1 MLHKDNSTFWKLL
14 VRSRA
19 TYPVTG
25 TRLCQCWGQG
35 VTLEGLMEEGHDGPE
50 GPCMWVSL
58 QQDTG
63 LTSAARQSFML
74 PAGRTR
80 DSTDVRRGWGG

>member
-1 MLHKDNSTFWKLL
+1 MLQKDNSTFWKLL
-14 VRSRA
+14 VRSRS
-19 TYPVTG
+19 YPVTG

-35 VTLEGLMEEGHDGPE
+35 VTLEGLMEEGRDGPE

-63 LTSAARQSFML
+63 LTSAAGRASCCL
-74 PAGRTR
+74 LAGQETARM
-80 DSTDVRRGWGG
+80 